1 MTKPLLEKAIPEAE
15 ATVYVPD
22 EETGKE
28 VMVSAPSDLAAGY
41 QFEAEYEG
49 RKFNGKVLYFLKNT
63 CATGGF
69 GLFSHIHRYLLLS
82 ISYKVTVPAGGVT
95 KGQQILVRLGDDIL
109 NPPPPA
115 QATAQPTS
123 SGSSHSVP
131 TGAWRDGL
139 CDCCSEGCFEGG
151 CWLTWCCSGV
161 SLAQLLTRM
170 KMNFMGQYSP
180 NYKNTF
186 LIVSLIYLIEQ
197 NVLPAFTYRQQC
209 FTDEDGIV
217 TCVAIN
223 ANTLGYTMLGLAV
236 VLFWYFFALGF
247 ILRSNMREAFNIPGS
262 CLGDFFT
269 VSITSISLCISLRS
283 NLF

>member
-1 MTKPLLEKAIPEAE
+1 MTLEENTPMTKPLLEKAIPEAQ

-49 RKFNGKVLYFLKNT
+49 KKFN
-63 CATGGF
+63 
-69 GLFSHIHRYLLLS
+69 
-82 ISYKVTVPAGGVT
+82 VTVPAGGVT

-115 QATAQPTS
+115 QATS

-161 SLAQLLTRM
+161 SLAQLMTRM

-197 NVLPAFTYRQQC
+197 NVLPNFTFRQQC
-209 FTDEDGIV
+209 YTDEDGTV
-217 TCVAIN
+217 NCVAIN
-223 ANTLGYTMLGLAV
+223 ANTLGYTMLGLAI

-247 ILRSNMREAFNIPGS
+247 ILRTNMREAFNIPGS

-269 VSITSISLCISLRS
+269 VFCCSCCALIQQSRHTHDKRYRS
-283 NLF
+283 NCLTTTGLNHNAPEIDIQVV